1 MLRLQEGRDLAE
13 IETLDEYELEWLRI
27 HPDLCAKV
35 SRIIDAQATRIAE
48 LERIAAYRGDEIRR
62 QDRLIGHGCAGTA
75 HVKALTA
82 RIAELEAQLGRVEEV
97 RKTMCLVGAMHWAS
111 RLANAMHTE
120 PRG

>member
-1 MLRLQEGRDLAE
+1 VAE
-13 IETLDEYELEWLRI
+13 IKSLDSLERVDECCCVAVKSAGFWVAY
-27 HPDLCAKV
+27 DDAKE
-35 SRIIDAQATRIAE
+35 IIDAQAARIAE